1 VDELDRQLL
10 NSIQADVPLVVRPFG
25 QLAGRLGCDEAAVI
39 KRIAALRQAGI
50 IREIS
55 AIFDAVA
62 LGYRQALVALGV
74 PADGLDQAGQIA
86 ASHPGVSHCYGR
98 SGEMNLWLTLA
109 TSPGSRLGLEASAAL
124 LARLSGATRHMVLPT
139 LRRYKLQVRFD
150 MEGDEPTPAQG
161 TGSAA
166 PQEQGACPRSSNTH
180 QHAPDPSANSGDRHL
195 RPGGTARRDYGAS
208 PLPPQLTDTQIRV
221 IRALQIDLP
230 GQTEPFAP
238 LAAAEALD
246 VDTLLDCGRR
256 MLESGH
262 MRRYAA
268 VLHHRAAGGKVNVLV
283 AWAADPAQADA
294 DGPRAAQVAGIS
306 HCYLRPAGPGWPYNL
321 YTMIHGRS
329 EQDCRLA
336 IETILATTSLTGHVE
351 LWTTA
356 EFKKRRVRL
365 FGPEEEQWE
374 AKYA

>member
-10 NSIQADVPLVVRPFG
+10 NSIQADVPLVARPFG
-25 QLAGRLGCDEAAVI
+25 QLAGRLGCDEAAVLD
-39 KRIAALRQAGI
+39 RIAVLRRTGI

-62 LGYRQALVALGV
+62 LGYRQALVALSV
-74 PADGLDQAGQIA
+74 PAGWLDQAGQIA

-109 TSPGSRLGLEASAAL
+109 TSPRSRLGLEASAAL
-124 LARLSGATRHMVLPT
+124 LARLVGATRHMVLPT
-139 LRRYKLQVRFD
+139 LRRYKFQVRFD
-150 MEGDEPTPAQG
+150 MEGDEPTPAPA
-161 TGSAA
+161 TNDA
-166 PQEQGACPRSSNTH
+166 P
-180 QHAPDPSANSGDRHL
+180 
-195 RPGGTARRDYGAS
+195 GAS
-208 PLPPQLTDTQIRV
+208 EKARTEQHPPRLTDTQIRA

-268 VLHHRAAGGKVNVLV
+268 VLHHRAAGSKANVLV
-283 AWAADPAQADA
+283 AWVADAAQADA

-306 HCYLRPAGPGWPYNL
+306 HCYLRSAGPGWPYNL

-351 LWTTA
+351 LWTAA
-356 EFKKRRVRL
+356 EYKKRRVRL
-365 FGPEEEQWE
+365 FGPEEAQWE
-374 AKYA
+374 SRYA

>member
-10 NSIQADVPLVVRPFG
+10 NSIQADVPLVARPFG
-25 QLAGRLGCDEAAVI
+25 QLAGRLGCDEAAVLD
-39 KRIAALRQAGI
+39 RIVALRQAGI

-62 LGYRQALVALGV
+62 LGYRQALVALSV

-124 LARLSGATRHMVLPT
+124 LARLVGATRHMVLPT

-150 MEGDEPTPAQG
+150 MEGDEPTPAPG

-208 PLPPQLTDTQIRV
+208 PLPPLTDTRIRV

-230 GQTEPFAP
+230 GQSEPFVP

-246 VDTLLDCGRR
+246 VDTLLDLGRQ
-256 MLESGH
+256 MLEAGH

-268 VLHHRAAGGKVNVLV
+268 VLHHRAAGSKANVLV
-283 AWAADPAQADA
+283 AWAADAAQADA
-294 DGPRAAQVAGIS
+294 DGTRAAQVAGIS

-351 LWTTA
+351 LWTAA
-356 EFKKRRVRL
+356 EYKKRRVRL
-365 FGPEEEQWE
+365 FGPEEAQWE
-374 AKYA
+374 SRNA

>member
-10 NSIQADVPLVVRPFG
+10 NSIQADVPLVARPFG
-25 QLAGRLGCDEAAVI
+25 QLADRLGCDEAAVLD
-39 KRIAALRQAGI
+39 RIAALRQTGI
-50 IREIS
+50 IRDIS

-62 LGYRQALVALGV
+62 LGYHQALVALSV

-98 SGEMNLWLTLA
+98 SGEINLWLTLA
-109 TSPGSRLGLEASAAL
+109 TSPRSRLGLEASAEL
-124 LARLSGATRHMVLPT
+124 LARLVGAARHMVLPT
-139 LRRYKLQVRFD
+139 IRRYKLQVRFD
-150 MEGDEPTPAQG
+150 MEGDEPTPAPLG
-161 TGSAA
+161 GPRPAA
-166 PQEQGACPRSSNTH
+166 ND
-180 QHAPDPSANSGDRHL
+180 AP
-195 RPGGTARRDYGAS
+195 GAS
-208 PLPPQLTDTQIRV
+208 ERARAELSAPPLTDMQIRA

-246 VDTLLDCGRR
+246 VDTLLDCGRE

-268 VLHHRAAGGKVNVLV
+268 VLHHRAAGSKANVLV
-283 AWAADPAQADA
+283 AWVADAAQADA

-329 EQDCRLA
+329 QQDCRLA
-336 IETILATTSLTGHVE
+336 IETILATTSLTDHVE
-351 LWTTA
+351 FWTTA
-356 EFKKRRVRL
+356 EYKKRRVRI
-365 FGPEEEQWE
+365 FGPEEARWE
-374 AKYA
+374 SRYA

>member
-1 VDELDRQLL
+1 MDELDRQLL
-10 NSIQADVPLVVRPFG
+10 DSIQADVPLVVRPFG

-62 LGYRQALVALGV
+62 LGYRQALVALSV

-109 TSPGSRLGLEASAAL
+109 TSPGSRLGLEASAEL

-150 MEGDEPTPAQG
+150 MEGDEPTPAPL
-161 TGSAA
+161 GSPRPAA
-166 PQEQGACPRSSNTH
+166 ND
-180 QHAPDPSANSGDRHL
+180 AP
-195 RPGGTARRDYGAS
+195 GAS
-208 PLPPQLTDTQIRV
+208 EKALTEQHPPRLPDTQIRA

-230 GQTEPFAP
+230 GQPEPFAP
-238 LAAAEALD
+238 LAAAQALG

-268 VLHHRAAGGKVNVLV
+268 VLHHRAAGGKANVLV

-329 EQDCRLA
+329 QQDCRLA

-351 LWTTA
+351 LWTAA
-356 EFKKRRVRL
+356 EYKKRRVSL